1 MKSKIKTLYICSN
14 CGYQTPKWLGKC
26 PSCGEWNTLE
36 EEVISQDKKE
46 KDIKLDTQKITSVS
60 KITSAKFERI
70 KSNINEFDRVMG
82 GGTVPGSVVLIG
94 GEPGIGKSTLLL
106 QVSDK
111 FASKG
116 KVLYISGEESP
127 GQIKLRA
134 ERLNIKNE
142 NIFIL
147 PETDINI
154 IISYINSIKPVCVIV
169 DSIQTI
175 NNPDLYTVT
184 GSISQ
189 IRDTTTELLKIA
201 KKHKIP
207 IFLIGHITKEGS
219 IAGPKALEHIVDVV
233 LYMEGERYHSF
244 RLLRSYKNRFGSTY
258 EIGVFEMT
266 EDGLVEVNNPS
277 SYFLE
282 EYEKKMPGSV
292 IVTIMEGTRP
302 ILIELQS
309 LVVPTNMPYPRR
321 IVEGTDYNKVLLIA
335 AVLEKL
341 VGVNLSNQE
350 IYVKVVGGMK
360 IKEPAVD
367 LGIAVAIL
375 SSFKNKHIRNG
386 TVFIGE
392 IGLTGEI
399 RPVTYINQ
407 RIQEAIK
414 IGFKNIVIPYGNQ
427 QKLNKKII
435 ENIKIS
441 HIRYIN
447 EIFNYI

>member
-1 MKSKIKTLYICSN
+1 
-14 CGYQTPKWLGKC
+14 LGRC
-26 PSCGEWNTLE
+26 PSCGEWNTIE
-36 EEVISQDKKE
+36 EELKSVKE
-46 KDIKLDTQKITSVS
+46 RKRTSGAERLLTQKLASFS
-60 KITSAKFERI
+60 KISPANFERI
-70 KSNINEFDRVMG
+70 KSGISEFDRVMG
-82 GGTVPGSVVLIG
+82 GGTVPGSVALIG

-111 FASKG
+111 FAAQG

-127 GQIKLRA
+127 EQIKIRA

-147 PETDINI
+147 PETNINI
-154 IISYINSIKPVCVIV
+154 IGEYINLLKPVCVII

-184 GSISQ
+184 GSVSQ
-189 IRDTTTELLKIA
+189 IRETTTELLKIA
-201 KKHKIP
+201 KEFKIP
-207 IFLIGHITKEGS
+207 IFLIGHITKEGN

-244 RLLRSYKNRFGSTY
+244 RLLRTYKNRFGSTY

-266 EDGLVEVNNPS
+266 EEGLIEVNNPS

-282 EYEKKMPGSV
+282 GFEKKMPGSV
-292 IVTIMEGTRP
+292 IATIMEGTRP

-309 LVVPTNMPYPRR
+309 LVVPTTLPYPRR
-321 IVEGTDYNKVLLIA
+321 VVEGTDYNKVLLIA

-341 VGVNLSNQE
+341 VGINLVNQE

-375 SSFKNKHIRNG
+375 SSFKNKHIQNG
-386 TVFIGE
+386 TVFVGE

-407 RIQEAIK
+407 RIQESIK
-414 IGFKNIVIPYGNQ
+414 IGFKNLVIPYSNS
-427 QKLNKKII
+427 KNLRKFDSNVKI
-435 ENIKIS
+435 NFIK
-441 HIRYIN
+441 YIN